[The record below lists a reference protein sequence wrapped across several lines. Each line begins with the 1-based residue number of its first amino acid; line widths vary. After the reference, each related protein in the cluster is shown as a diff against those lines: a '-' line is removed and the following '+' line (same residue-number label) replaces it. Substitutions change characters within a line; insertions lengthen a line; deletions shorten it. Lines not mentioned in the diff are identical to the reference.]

1 MVRKCVLP
9 NCIIKIDRYYYYIT
23 MATKERKKEKSQ
35 EKRKYAMHVCFYPS
49 PPISNPSTPSPQPL
63 KATRNAQDNNIFQ
76 KNRLCVGFGVCQ
88 SSYIL
93 YYDLFFI
100 IFAQCGI

>member
-1 MVRKCVLP
+1 
-9 NCIIKIDRYYYYIT
+9 

-35 EKRKYAMHVCFYPS
+35 EKRKYAMHVCLYPSPPS

-88 SSYIL
+88 SSYSVL
-93 YYDLFFI
+93 
-100 IFAQCGI
+100 